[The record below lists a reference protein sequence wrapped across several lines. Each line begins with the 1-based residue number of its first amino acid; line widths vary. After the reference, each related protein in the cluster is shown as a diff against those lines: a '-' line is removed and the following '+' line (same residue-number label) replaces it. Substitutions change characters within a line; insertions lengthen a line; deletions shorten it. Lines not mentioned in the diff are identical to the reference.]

1 MNRTIKVS
9 QAECFNGRYWL
20 RFLQHIC
27 STPPWFDKYMYPLF
41 SWHSCQKIIHDV
53 FCFNCVVKPS
63 MCICR
68 VVMYWFS
75 YVTCKLRTIEKPKQ
89 IFKNCLQCMQ
99 YEVKGL
105 GMLMANLP
113 GIFLVS
119 PLPKVCPFLFWSE
132 IQNGCTSEQSVKTLN
147 KYFSKKL
154 DTLLNLIC
162 TWMVIE

>member
-1 MNRTIKVS
+1 MASFPST
-9 QAECFNGRYWL
+9 Y
-20 RFLQHIC
+20 LQ
-27 STPPWFDKYMYPLF
+27 Y
-41 SWHSCQKIIHDV
+41 
-53 FCFNCVVKPS
+53 PS
-63 MCICR
+63 MIWQIYVPTFFLTFMSKNYTWRILFQLCCKTFY
-68 VVMYWFS
+68 VYMSGGNVLVS